1 MQLDKKKL
9 YEDIMHT
16 ISKEVKRS
24 LNENNGSLT
33 QDDILHYMEG
43 GHKDE
48 VIAAIL
54 FNMLTQNDA
63 FKLYFEDYKKF
74 KNYMYDMQKH
84 IQDMQKHIE
93 TKLVTENIFNK
104 KIDQIKEKLDELL
117 YNSKP

>member
-33 QDDILHYMEG
+33 KDAILHYMEG

-48 VIAAIL
+48 IIAGIL
-54 FNMLTQNDA
+54 FNIL
-63 FKLYFEDYKKF
+63 
-74 KNYMYDMQKH
+74 
-84 IQDMQKHIE
+84 
-93 TKLVTENIFNK
+93 
-104 KIDQIKEKLDELL
+104 
-117 YNSKP
+117 S